1 MKWVKWR
8 DVNQWKVNEYYDNKI
23 DDLDKKNST
32 EANQNIY
39 KEKKIVNLKD
49 TKQNTIDQTKK
60 SEDNHKVTTCGG
72 HWAKVKCVL
81 GELEKS
87 WKEKRW
93 RNSSKENWN

>member
-1 MKWVKWR
+1 MTIKDRDWPIGLWKLWVEWL
-8 DVNQWKVNEYYDNKI
+8 DVNRLKVNEYYDNKI

-60 SEDNHKVTTCGG
+60 SEDNHKVTTSG
-72 HWAKVKCVL
+72 W
-81 GELEKS
+81 
-87 WKEKRW
+87 
-93 RNSSKENWN
+93 

>member
-1 MKWVKWR
+1 MKWVKWL
-8 DVNQWKVNEYYDNKI
+8 DINQWKVNEYYDKKI

-60 SEDNHKVTTCGG
+60 SEDNHKVATWRRQRAYHTRGFIS
-72 HWAKVKCVL
+72 
-81 GELEKS
+81 EKDQDGV
-87 WKEKRW
+87 RI
-93 RNSSKENWN
+93 